1 MVSACRWKIE
11 GGGIVYIPEF
21 VCGMIAGIV
30 IGAVALIAIA
40 LIAANKDK
48 K

>member
-1 MVSACRWKIE
+1 M
-11 GGGIVYIPEF
+11 YIPEF

-30 IGAVALIAIA
+30 IGAVGLIVIA
-40 LIAANKDK
+40 LIVDKNDK